1 MFDPA
6 AETMSRIERAE
17 LQLHRLRALVARLS
31 AIDTGFW
38 ADKLDG
44 VEAGDLRDLDDLTSL
59 PFTTKSEFRDTYPLG
74 MLASPAA
81 EVVRVHASSGTS
93 GKPTIVA
100 YTRRDIELFAELNAR
115 ALACAGATRDDVVQV
130 AYGYGLFTGGLG
142 LHYGVEALGAT
153 AVPASGG
160 NQPLQLQLLVD
171 LEAAGLC
178 STPSFAM
185 LLAERA
191 AADGIEGI
199 RLHYGVLGAE
209 PWSEALRGRIEAAWS
224 GVTGQPFDACDIY
237 GLSEVM
243 GPGVAME
250 AADSKG
256 AMFVFDDH
264 IYPEIVSPETGK
276 PLPDGQL
283 GELVLTTLTRQA
295 QPVIRYRTGDITRFV
310 DDETPCGRTHRRI
323 ARLQGRA
330 DDMLI
335 IRGVNV
341 FPREVEAVILDEPQL
356 NGHYRLIL
364 DRRETLTRLEAVA
377 ETTLDEADRDAVADA
392 LRRRLRDRCRV
403 GIDVTLVG
411 PGTLPVQETGKA
423 QRLFPWDEGQP
434 RPW

>member
-1 MFDPA
+1 MFDRA
-6 AETMSRIERAE
+6 AETMPRDQRAE
-17 LQLHRLRALVARLS
+17 LQLARLRELIGRLRG
-31 AIDTGFW
+31 ADGPFW
-38 ADKLDG
+38 TAKLDG
-44 VEAGDLRDLDDLTSL
+44 VEPGDLSDLDGLRDL
-59 PFTTKSEFRDTYPLG
+59 PFTTKTDFRDAYPLG
-74 MLASPAA
+74 MLAVPQR

-100 YTRRDIELFAELNAR
+100 YTADDIDVFAQLNAR
-115 ALACAGATRDDVVQV
+115 ALACAGATADDVVHV

-160 NQPLQLQLLVD
+160 NQPLQLQLLTD
-171 LEAAGLC
+171 LGAAGLC

-191 AADGIEGI
+191 ATEWTQRI
-199 RLHYGVLGAE
+199 RLRYGVLGAE
-209 PWSEALRGRIEAAWS
+209 PWSEALRERIEQHWS
-224 GVTGQPFDACDIY
+224 EVTGQPFDACDIY

-250 AADSKG
+250 AHDSKG

-264 IYPEIVSPETGK
+264 VLPEIVDPETGD
-276 PLPDGQL
+276 PVPDGEL

-310 DDETPCGRTHRRI
+310 GGETPCGRTHRRI

-330 DDMLI
+330 DDMLV

-341 FPREVEAVILDEPQL
+341 FPREVEAVLLDEPTL
-356 NGHYRLIL
+356 NGHYRIVL
-364 DRRETLTRLEAVA
+364 DRRETLVRLEAVA
-377 ETTLDEADRDAVADA
+377 EAVVTGDDREATAGA
-392 LRRRLRDRCRV
+392 LRERLRDRCRV
-403 GIDVTLVG
+403 GVEVTLVE

-423 QRLFPWDEGQP
+423 QRVFPWDPGEP